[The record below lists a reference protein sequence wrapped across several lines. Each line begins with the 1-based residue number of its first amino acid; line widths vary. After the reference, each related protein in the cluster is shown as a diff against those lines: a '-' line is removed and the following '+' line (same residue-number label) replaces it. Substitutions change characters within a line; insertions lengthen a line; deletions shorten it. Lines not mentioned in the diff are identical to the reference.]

1 MSFML
6 NPYPYD
12 DPTAV
17 NRPKLTEETIQSIIS
32 GTKESAGYLSNLFIK
47 KLKKSPQKNVII
59 ALEGYISA
67 EFEQSVNL
75 ISQNLGLK
83 SIPIFTYNVAELLKP
98 SAQLDEELVENLPT
112 DKVKDPVL
120 LYGKLF
126 DGHYEDLMDADK
138 LKAFENK
145 LKALKTEPVDGGRVI
160 LVFGCGCTIKALRTL
175 YDFICYFDVIP
186 KEVMLRARKGA
197 FKNIGDDVAKPI
209 KSLLRRLYYVD
220 FEVALELRKELIDSN
235 AIDFYIAST
244 EPDNLKLVPW
254 KSFDSIMSSLVHYP
268 MRCKPVYLEGVWGG
282 YYIQKLRNLPDSMK
296 NCAWVFDLIPME
308 VSIVVEAGKQK
319 LEFPFFTFVQKEGT
333 SLMGKE
339 CVEKFGGYF
348 PIRFNYDDSYHSSG
362 NMSIQVHSGH
372 QYNVENYNELG
383 RQDESYYI
391 VATGHGAKTFVGF
404 NEDADP
410 DEFIREVKKSEK
422 EYTPVDYKKYINHIQ
437 SIPGIQVMLPAG
449 TIHSSGQNQVILE
462 IGSLTVGSYT
472 YKMYDYLRADLD
484 GNPRPIH
491 TYHGEKVLRKER
503 NTNWVNK
510 NLVKEPQ
517 LLRNGE
523 GWAEYV
529 IGQSDLMYFCM
540 RRLEFLNEI
549 EDDTHGKFH
558 VLTLVDGKHVSVQSL
573 DYPELSYTQNYLDV
587 VVVPANVGRYVVK
600 NLGDQPVCIHKTML
614 KDGFNEEIVPS
625 N

>member
-32 GTKESAGYLSNLFIK
+32 GTKESAGYLSDLFIK
-47 KLKKSPQKNVII
+47 KLQESPKGNVVI

-98 SAQLDEELVENLPT
+98 SAQLDEELAENLPT

-126 DGHYEDLMDADK
+126 NGHYEDLMDSDK
-138 LKAFENK
+138 VKAFENK
-145 LKALKTEPVDGGRVI
+145 LKALKSEPVDGGRVI
-160 LVFGCGCTIKALRTL
+160 LVFGCGCTIKAFRPL

-209 KSLLRRLYYVD
+209 KLMLRRLYYVD
-220 FEVALELRKELIDSN
+220 FEVALELRKKLIDSN

-484 GNPRPIH
+484 GKPRPIH

-503 NTNWVNK
+503 KTNWVNK

-529 IGQSDLMYFCM
+529 IGQSDLMYFCT

-549 EDDTHGKFH
+549 EDDTQGKFH

-573 DYPELSYTQNYLDV
+573 DHPELSYTQNYLDV
-587 VVVPANVGRYVVK
+587 VVVPASMGRYVLK

-614 KDGFNEEIVPS
+614 KDGFNEEIVLGH
-625 N
+625 

>member
-32 GTKESAGYLSNLFIK
+32 GTKESAGYLSDLFIE
-47 KLKKSPQKNVII
+47 KLKKSQKKNIII

-83 SIPIFTYNVAELLKP
+83 SIPIFTYNVAELFKP

-126 DGHYEDLMDADK
+126 AGHYEDLMDADK

-145 LKALKTEPVDGGRVI
+145 LKALKTEPVDGVRVI

-220 FEVALELRKELIDSN
+220 FEVALELRKELINSN

-404 NEDADP
+404 NEAADP

-549 EDDTHGKFH
+549 EDDTQGKFH

-573 DYPELSYTQNYLDV
+573 DHPELSYTQNYLDV

-625 N
+625 H